1 MYADVNEVGLAIA
14 HYLKRVAL
22 WGIFCVLFALYLSTT
37 VPAQLLTARDQP
49 LPSFEVA
56 TIRPSAPDDQRG
68 ESIQVAPMRFR
79 IQNATVSELIQFAYD
94 IVSDKQLLNEPR
106 WASVEKF
113 DVDAKIDDAEATAT
127 KKLQPSQQMNRYKL
141 MLQSLL
147 KERLS
152 LKVHAQTEQLFLYAL
167 EAAKGGPKLTPT
179 STPQDLPNLS
189 GWSRGSVVGHAVT
202 MSLFSQGLSGRDDVG
217 GHIVVDSTGLDGNY
231 DFTLRWTPTAS
242 LGVTS
247 REDID
252 APLSTALR
260 EQLGLKLTA
269 RRLPTRVLKIDQ
281 VEHPSAN

>member
-1 MYADVNEVGLAIA
+1 M
-14 HYLKRVAL
+14 
-22 WGIFCVLFALYLSTT
+22 LFAFDLSTT
-37 VPAQLLTARDQP
+37 VRAQLLAARDQP

-106 WASVEKF
+106 WAGVEKF

-127 KKLQPSQQMNRYKL
+127 KKLQPLQQMNRYRL

-152 LKVHAQTEQLFLYAL
+152 LKVHAQTEQLFLSAL

-179 STPQDLPNLS
+179 LTPQDLPNLS
-189 GWSRGSVVGHAVT
+189 GWAGGSVVGHAVT

-217 GHIVVDSTGLDGNY
+217 GHIVADSTGLDGYY
-231 DFTLRWTPTAS
+231 DFTLRWTPAAS

-252 APLSTALR
+252 TPLSTALR

-269 RRLPTRVLKIDQ
+269 RRLPTPVLKIDQ
-281 VEHPSAN
+281 LEHPSAN